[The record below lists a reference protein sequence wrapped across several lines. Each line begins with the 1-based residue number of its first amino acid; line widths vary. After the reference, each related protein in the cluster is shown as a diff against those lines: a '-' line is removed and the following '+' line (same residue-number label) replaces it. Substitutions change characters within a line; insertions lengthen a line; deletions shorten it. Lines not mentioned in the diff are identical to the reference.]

1 MSDSKELH
9 REPAVTALRTRRR
22 SRSLIAL
29 TGTIVGAFGV
39 IVLADVGSVKHPH
52 VSAPVS
58 PAVITPVQ
66 GLSNLERLGLS
77 MDSSGMGRTGQWGP
91 APTGDPLPLAS
102 VTYSGNVAGPTT
114 LSGADLY
121 RLDCQPCHQ
130 ADGGGAPPEINAII
144 GPVQATSAVVMF
156 ERMKTMGR
164 PITPAFAVQ
173 LANGSR
179 KDLMD
184 RLKNGGKKMPSFGHL
199 KDGEIRALTAYLELL
214 AGVPGAAERQSVVT
228 EPGLRVGE
236 LLVKGTC
243 HICHNATGPWPD
255 PEELLQGAV
264 PPLGLLAKE
273 RAINDVIRKV
283 RHGTPVVM
291 GRARVSYRG
300 RMPVFEY
307 LKDDEVSAAYMYLLI
322 YPPENAERP

>member
-1 MSDSKELH
+1 MSDVNQH
-9 REPAVTALRTRRR
+9 RAPPVTRRVA
-22 SRSLIAL
+22 I
-29 TGTIVGAFGV
+29 TGTMAAAFAAMLFAGAE
-39 IVLADVGSVKHPH
+39 SVKPSG
-52 VSAPVS
+52 VSAQIS
-58 PAVITPVQ
+58 MSAVTPVQ
-66 GLSNLERLGLS
+66 GPSNLERLGLS
-77 MDSSGMGRTGQWGP
+77 MESSGMGRTGQWGP

-144 GPVQATSAVVMF
+144 GPVQATSSVVMF

-199 KDGEIRALTAYLELL
+199 ADGEIRALTAYLELL

-228 EPGLRVGE
+228 EPGLRAGE

-243 HICHNATGPWPD
+243 HICHSATGPWPN

-291 GRARVSYRG
+291 GRAMVSYRG

-307 LKDDEVSAAYMYLLI
+307 LKDDEVAAAYMYLLI
-322 YPPENAERP
+322 YPPENAARP

>member
-1 MSDSKELH
+1 MSDVNQH
-9 REPAVTALRTRRR
+9 RAPPVTRRV
-22 SRSLIAL
+22 AM
-29 TGTIVGAFGV
+29 TGTMAAAFAAMLFAV
-39 IVLADVGSVKHPH
+39 AESVKPSG
-52 VSAPVS
+52 VSAQIS
-58 PAVITPVQ
+58 MSAVTPVQ
-66 GLSNLERLGLS
+66 GPSNLERLGLS
-77 MDSSGMGRTGQWGP
+77 MESSGMGRTGQWGP
-91 APTGDPLPLAS
+91 TPTGDPLPLAS

-156 ERMKTMGR
+156 ERMKRMGR

-199 KDGEIRALTAYLELL
+199 ADGEIRALTAYLELL

-243 HICHNATGPWPD
+243 HICHSATGSWPD
-255 PEELLQGAV
+255 PEELLQGAL

-273 RAINDVIRKV
+273 RAMNDVIRKV

-291 GRARVSYRG
+291 GRAMVSYRG

-322 YPPENAERP
+322 YPPENAARP

>member
-1 MSDSKELH
+1 MSDVNQH
-9 REPAVTALRTRRR
+9 RAPPVTRRV
-22 SRSLIAL
+22 AM
-29 TGTIVGAFGV
+29 TGTMAAAFAAMLFAGAQ
-39 IVLADVGSVKHPH
+39 SVKPSG
-52 VSAPVS
+52 VSAQIS
-58 PAVITPVQ
+58 MSAVTPVQ
-66 GLSNLERLGLS
+66 GPSNLERLGLS
-77 MDSSGMGRTGQWGP
+77 MESSGMGRTGQWGP

-164 PITPAFAVQ
+164 PITLPFAVQ

-199 KDGEIRALTAYLELL
+199 EDREIRALTAYLELL

-243 HICHNATGPWPD
+243 HICHSATGPWPD

-273 RAINDVIRKV
+273 RAMNDVIRKV

-322 YPPENAERP
+322 YPPENAARP